1 MARGSSHSGGATNQ
15 QAVPRWIWF
24 LCSGL
29 AFVGIVCLAISIFL
43 PSWRQSGPI
52 TYNYIH
58 KASKRQHMVEETKYG
73 LHTVIY
79 DNYMTKQSWAKRVSN
94 VKAKGYM
101 AIQNSSQ
108 NHRGGYKNFFVNEC
122 PAACRDGISARI
134 RVYENLLGY
143 NNLVLGLGIL
153 LLALVVVEASAGFGL
168 LWAIITGKHIHI
180 IQTVWAVA
188 GVACLG
194 STIYWNRVTHKTW
207 LIAIR
212 AQMIPFPY
220 LSYCYTLALVA
231 GVLFVIAAMLLFFS
245 DRLGHWMMKR
255 KMQSTLN
262 EYAKGGKVD
271 FGQLKMPFGEPSAP
285 NIQAQNMGR
294 PVMGPNVNPD
304 SGFNPGSFFNG
315 MGFNNHSA
323 PNHNE
328 SNSPSMWARNFQL

>member
-1 MARGSSHSGGATNQ
+1 MARGSSHSTSTTNQ
-15 QAVPRWIWF
+15 PGVPKWIWF
-24 LCSGL
+24 LCSGV
-29 AFVGIVCLAISIFL
+29 ACVGIVCLAISIFL
-43 PSWRQSGPI
+43 PNWRQAGPI

-58 KASKRQHMVEETKYG
+58 KASKRQHMVDETKYG
-73 LHTVIY
+73 LHSVVY
-79 DNYMTKQSWAKRVSN
+79 DNFMTRQSWSKRVSN

-143 NNLVLGLGIL
+143 NNLVLGIAL
-153 LLALVVVEASAGFGL
+153 LLALVIVEAAAGFGL
-168 LWAIITGKHIHI
+168 LWALFTGKHIHI
-180 IQTVWAVA
+180 VGPNFLLILVVILNTTVDI
-188 GVACLG
+188 
-194 STIYWNRVTHKTW
+194 SIYVTNN
-207 LIAIR
+207 ISINNV
-212 AQMIPFPY
+212 QIPFPY
-220 LSYCYTLALVA
+220 LSYCYTLALA
-231 GVLFVIAAMLLFFS
+231 SGLCFVIAAMILFFS

-255 KMQSTLN
+255 KMQSSLN
-262 EYAKGGKVD
+262 EYAKGGKID
-271 FGQLKMPFGEPSAP
+271 FGQLRMPFGESSAP

-294 PVMGPNVNPD
+294 PAMGPNVNPD

-323 PNHNE
+323 QNQNE

>member
-1 MARGSSHSGGATNQ
+1 MARGSGHSAGTTNQ
-15 QAVPRWIWF
+15 QGVPKWIWL
-24 LCSGL
+24 LCSGMAL
-29 AFVGIVCLAISIFL
+29 VGIVCLAISIFL
-43 PSWRQSGPI
+43 PSWRQAGPI

-58 KASKRQHMVEETKYG
+58 KASKRQHMVDETKYG
-73 LHTVIY
+73 LHTVVY
-79 DNYMTKQSWAKRVSN
+79 DNFMTKQSWSKRVSN

-143 NNLVLGLGIL
+143 NNLL

-168 LWAIITGKHIHI
+168 LWALITGKHIHI
-180 IQTVWAVA
+180 VGTVWAVA
-188 GVACLG
+188 GVLCLS
-194 STIYWNRVTHKTW
+194 STVYWNRVTHKTW
-207 LIAIR
+207 LIAVR

-231 GVLFVIAAMLLFFS
+231 GVCFVVAALLLFFS

-255 KMQSTLN
+255 KMQSALN
-262 EYAKGGKVD
+262 EYANGGKID
-271 FGQLKMPFGEPSAP
+271 FGQLKLPFGDPSAP

-294 PVMGPNVNPD
+294 PVMGPNVNPN

-315 MGFNNHSA
+315 MGFNNNSA
-323 PNHNE
+323 QNHNGA
-328 SNSPSMWARNFQL
+328 NSPSMWARNFQL